1 MATPVSSYLI
11 IKLQLEGFH
20 LTLLISNP
28 FKYLSPTSK
37 PAFQQ
42 DFSTFIRNPL
52 NSAQWLEET
61 NYEWNFGFSFK
72 EWSTEKI
79 IFLFL

>member
-1 MATPVSSYLI
+1 MVAPVSSYLI
-11 IKLQLEGFH
+11 IKLQLEKFH
-20 LTLLISNP
+20 LTVLVSNP

-37 PAFQQ
+37 MAFQQ
-42 DFSTFIRNPL
+42 DFSTFIRNPP
-52 NSAQWLEET
+52 NSAQWLEKT

-72 EWSTEKI
+72 EWSTEEM